1 MYSNIQEQPVA
12 EWIFILN
19 WIKIFQHST
28 FANTRTFLKCFYAVM
43 LWWWFLNDVR
53 KLVARITWRRFH
65 SLPSFVVFVCF
76 SNLIECYCYCYCSI
90 SFVVAVAVWIKLPR
104 LYYCTTRRSKQNKNK
119 NKKRAILAHQP
130 VTNGDNSDGISSKK
144 ERKLLAQVVV
154 VFIDQYLP
162 SYRTTTTTNSNLD

>member
-1 MYSNIQEQPVA
+1 MQSELNQLLLFLFYYFY
-12 EWIFILN
+12 FILVFFRLLVTLS
-19 WIKIFQHST
+19 WWW
-28 FANTRTFLKCFYAVM
+28 
-43 LWWWFLNDVR
+43 WWWFLNDVR

-90 SFVVAVAVWIKLPR
+90 SFVVAVAVWIKLPG